1 MSKNYNFFKFKSYF
15 LLVSLLF
22 FSKAFSANWYV
33 NDNSTTGDVYC
44 TAIGSNTNNGNSPAT
59 PKLTLGAAI
68 TAASPGDTIF
78 IDTGT
83 YSGTGNINL
92 TVAKANLTFT
102 GAGSLKTVFDNN
114 LASANSNLW
123 LTINANN
130 INISG
135 ISATE
140 FNAVSAGKVVTVNG
154 QTVTFND
161 VIFFNNGNNGN
172 GAIYITSNSNVTYS
186 NSSTTCNASL
196 LFGGGIDLVGNNS
209 VLNITNCIIA
219 TNKKEDNGDG
229 GGVLVKGN
237 GNNVTITNSRFEKND
252 AVNGGAICIMGGTS
266 AAPNLVNI
274 TGSCFENNKVSQV
287 SSVVNGAAICIG
299 RGGSTINVTDCSFT
313 NNLAGTAASQ
323 TGNGGAISVNTGI
336 VGGLSG
342 LSGTATLNLLRCNFS
357 GNNATAAG
365 KHIYGDV
372 VTGPAAVNINQCTF
386 ASAGNFDIA
395 QKTAGEIAFTVTNSG
410 TPTVSNLTLTNSVAP
425 TQTAA
430 TVCQTFTGNGCT
442 LPAPCT
448 ASLSYP
454 NSSICSSASTQTPT
468 FSPTGGTFTS
478 TTGLSINAS
487 TGVITPSSST
497 AGTYTV
503 TYTPNSADPTCTAT
517 FSITIVAAPVQPTI
531 ACYQT
536 ATFNTTTCSWDVTGT
551 QPTQPTATNCWDDYQ
566 FNTTS
571 CSWVNNGSQPTQPTA
586 TNCWDDYQFNT
597 TSCSWV
603 NNGSQPTQPTATN
616 CWDDYQFNTTSCSWV
631 NNGSQPTQP
640 TATNCW
646 DDYQFNTTSCTW
658 VNNGTQP
665 TQPTATNCWDD
676 YQFNTTSCSWVNNGS
691 QPTQPTATNCWDD
704 YQFNTTSCSWVNNG
718 SQPTQPTATNC
729 WDDYQFNTTSCS
741 WVNNGSQPMQP
752 TATNCWDDY
761 QFNTTSCTWVNNGS
775 QPSQPAQ
782 INCWDNYQ
790 FNTTSCSWVNNGSQ
804 PTQPTATNCW
814 DDYQF
819 NTTSCTWVN
828 NGSQP
833 TQPTAT
839 NCWDDYQFNTT
850 SCSWVNNGS
859 QPTQPTATN
868 CWDDYQFNTTSCS
881 WVNNGSQPTQ
891 PTATNCWDDYQFN
904 TTSCSWVNNGSQPT
918 QPTATNCWD
927 DYQFNTTSCSWVN
940 NGSQPT
946 QPTATNCW
954 DDYQFNTTS
963 CSWVNNGSQPTQPT
977 ATNCWDDYQFNT
989 TSCTWVNN
997 GSQPSQPAQI
1007 NCWDNY
1013 QFNTT
1018 SCSWVNNGSQPTQP
1032 TATNCWDDYQFNTT
1046 SCSWVNNGSQPT
1058 QPTATNCWDDYQFN
1072 TTSCSWVNNGSQPT
1086 QPTATNCW
1094 DDYQFNT
1101 TSCTWVNN
1109 GSQPT
1114 QPTATNCWDDYQFN
1128 TTSCSWVNNG
1138 SQPTQPAQ
1146 INCWDNYQFNT
1157 TSCSWVNNGS
1167 QPTQPTATNCWDD
1180 YQFNTTSCS
1189 WVNNG
1194 SQPSQPAQVNCW
1206 DDYQFN
1212 TTSCSWVNN
1221 GTQPMQPT
1229 ATNCW
1234 DDYQFNTTSCSWVN
1248 NGSQPTQPTATN
1260 CWDDY
1265 QFNTTSCSWVNN
1277 GSQPTQPTATNCWD
1291 DYQFNTTSCSWVNNG
1306 TQPTQPTATN
1316 CWDDYQFNTTS
1327 CSWVNNGSQPTQPT
1341 ATNCWD
1347 DYQFN
1352 TTSCTWV
1359 NNGSQPTQP
1368 TVLCYQTATWNPTS
1382 CQYDIT
1388 GTQQAAPTI
1397 GQINQPSC
1405 LSSVGIFQINA
1416 FDSNYIYSFI
1426 PAVINISSTGLVTA
1440 NPGTYTLTMIN
1451 NLGCASQTSA
1461 NIVVNQQPSLVA
1473 PLITVN
1479 NAICNGS
1486 TYSVSFNTN
1495 GTISA
1500 STGTISG
1507 NIITGIAV
1515 GTNVVLTATSLNGCA
1530 TTNMTVTSPASCI
1543 TPRGC
1548 VTPTLSAGQGVCSGI
1563 GTYSFAFNVSDNA
1576 TITSSAGTISGNTVI
1591 NIPIGI
1597 VVTLTAI
1604 DGLCSTSLQ
1613 INSPSNCSTP
1623 CASPVVS
1630 FSAGICNGNTYSINI
1645 SNPNNAIITSSVG
1658 TVTTN
1663 AIIGIPTGTS
1673 VMITSVISGCS
1684 PQVITILSPN
1694 KIAPLLIISN
1704 AICNGSTYSVE
1715 YTSNGNVTSTFG
1727 SVNGDSITDIPIGTN
1742 IILIATSLNGCA
1754 TTSMT
1759 VVSPTNCSNPPSN
1772 CIMPTLSA
1780 GQGTCS
1786 GTGTYSFAFNASA
1799 GAAVSVSSGTIIGNT
1814 VTGITVG
1821 TNVTLTAT
1829 NGSCVT
1835 SLVVNSPTDCSTPCA
1850 TPVVSFSAGI
1860 CNGTTYSINISNPN
1874 AATITAS
1881 AGNVTATNISNIPVG
1896 TNVIITS
1903 LTAGCSAQIISVFS
1917 PQLAV
1922 TPFAG
1927 NDGNLTVC
1935 ENVTPT
1941 NAELINALGGIPHN
1955 GGTWSNS
1962 GNVYTY
1968 TVQANSACSSIPF
1981 HSATVTINETIIN
1994 NFAITGECVN
2004 ENYQLSVS
2012 PIQNGVT
2019 YNWYD
2024 SNDTLLG
2031 TGTSIIIND
2040 NGTYHVESNLTNCKK
2055 IATITIENSNCI
2067 IPKGISPNGDGLNDS
2082 WNLSNLNIE
2091 KAQIFNRYGM
2101 EMFSKSNYTS
2111 EWHGQTNS
2119 GHILPSATY
2128 YYVLTLPGG
2137 MVRTGW
2143 VYLNREN

>member
-22 FSKAFSANWYV
+22 FSKAFSTNWYV
-33 NDNSTTGDVYC
+33 NDNSTTGDFYC
-44 TAIGSNTNNGNSPAT
+44 TAIGSNTNNGTSQAT

-102 GAGSLKTVFDNN
+102 GAGSLKTIFDNN
-114 LASANSNLW
+114 FASANTNYW
-123 LTINANN
+123 LNITANN
-130 INISG
+130 INING
-135 ISATE
+135 ISGTE
-140 FNAVSAGKVVTVNG
+140 FNAVSTGKVVTING

-161 VIFFNNGNNGN
+161 VVFFNNSSNGN

-186 NSSTTCNASL
+186 NSNNTCNAQF
-196 LFGGGIDLVGNNS
+196 LFGGGID
-209 VLNITNCIIA
+209 VLGDNCIVNITNCIIA
-219 TNKKEDNGDG
+219 TNRKADNGNG
-229 GGVLVKGN
+229 GGLYVRGL
-237 GNNVTITNSRFEKND
+237 GNNVTVTNTRFEQND
-252 AVNGGAICIMGGTS
+252 AVNGGAICVVGGKIAT
-266 AAPNLVNI
+266 PNTLTIN
-274 TGSCFENNKVSQV
+274 GSCFNNNKASQV
-287 SSVVNGAAICIG
+287 SSTVLGGAVSILRGAATVNI
-299 RGGSTINVTDCSFT
+299 TDSSFT
-313 NNLAGTAASQ
+313 NNQAGSGSM
-323 TGNGGAISVNTGI
+323 TGRGGAILINTNTDVI
-336 VGGLSG
+336 VSGSG
-342 LSGTATLNLLRCNFS
+342 LSGTGNVALNLEKCSFS
-357 GNNATAAG
+357 NNNATSGG
-365 KHIYGDV
+365 KHIYADEG
-372 VTGPAAVNINQCTF
+372 TGREIVVNINQCTF
-386 ASAGNFDIA
+386 ASVGNFDIA
-395 QKTAGEIAFTVTNSG
+395 QNTPTEAVFNITNSG
-410 TPTVSNLTLTNSVAP
+410 SPTVSNLSLSNTTAP
-425 TQTAA
+425 TQTAV
-430 TVCQTFTGNGCT
+430 TVCQPFTGDGCS

-468 FSPTGGTFTS
+468 FSPIGGTFTS

-497 AGTYTV
+497 AGTYTI
-503 TYTPNSADPTCTAT
+503 TYTPNSADPTCKAT

-551 QPTQPTATNCWDDYQ
+551 QPVQPTTACYQTAT
-566 FNTTS
+566 FNTTT
-571 CSWVNNGSQPTQPTA
+571 CSWDVTG
-586 TNCWDDYQFNT
+586 
-597 TSCSWV
+597 
-603 NNGSQPTQPTATN
+603 
-616 CWDDYQFNTTSCSWV
+616 
-631 NNGSQPTQP
+631 
-640 TATNCW
+640 
-646 DDYQFNTTSCTW
+646 
-658 VNNGTQP
+658 
-665 TQPTATNCWDD
+665 
-676 YQFNTTSCSWVNNGS
+676 
-691 QPTQPTATNCWDD
+691 
-704 YQFNTTSCSWVNNG
+704 
-718 SQPTQPTATNC
+718 
-729 WDDYQFNTTSCS
+729 
-741 WVNNGSQPMQP
+741 
-752 TATNCWDDY
+752 
-761 QFNTTSCTWVNNGS
+761 
-775 QPSQPAQ
+775 
-782 INCWDNYQ
+782 
-790 FNTTSCSWVNNGSQ
+790 
-804 PTQPTATNCW
+804 
-814 DDYQF
+814 
-819 NTTSCTWVN
+819 
-828 NGSQP
+828 
-833 TQPTAT
+833 
-839 NCWDDYQFNTT
+839 
-850 SCSWVNNGS
+850 
-859 QPTQPTATN
+859 
-868 CWDDYQFNTTSCS
+868 
-881 WVNNGSQPTQ
+881 
-891 PTATNCWDDYQFN
+891 
-904 TTSCSWVNNGSQPT
+904 
-918 QPTATNCWD
+918 
-927 DYQFNTTSCSWVN
+927 
-940 NGSQPT
+940 
-946 QPTATNCW
+946 
-954 DDYQFNTTS
+954 
-963 CSWVNNGSQPTQPT
+963 
-977 ATNCWDDYQFNT
+977 
-989 TSCTWVNN
+989 
-997 GSQPSQPAQI
+997 
-1007 NCWDNY
+1007 
-1013 QFNTT
+1013 
-1018 SCSWVNNGSQPTQP
+1018 
-1032 TATNCWDDYQFNTT
+1032 
-1046 SCSWVNNGSQPT
+1046 
-1058 QPTATNCWDDYQFN
+1058 
-1072 TTSCSWVNNGSQPT
+1072 
-1086 QPTATNCW
+1086 
-1094 DDYQFNT
+1094 
-1101 TSCTWVNN
+1101 
-1109 GSQPT
+1109 
-1114 QPTATNCWDDYQFN
+1114 
-1128 TTSCSWVNNG
+1128 
-1138 SQPTQPAQ
+1138 TQPAQ
-1146 INCWDNYQFNT
+1146 PT
-1157 TSCSWVNNGS
+1157 T
-1167 QPTQPTATNCWDD
+1167 A
-1180 YQFNTTSCS
+1180 
-1189 WVNNG
+1189 
-1194 SQPSQPAQVNCW
+1194 
-1206 DDYQFN
+1206 
-1212 TTSCSWVNN
+1212 
-1221 GTQPMQPT
+1221 
-1229 ATNCW
+1229 
-1234 DDYQFNTTSCSWVN
+1234 
-1248 NGSQPTQPTATN
+1248 
-1260 CWDDY
+1260 
-1265 QFNTTSCSWVNN
+1265 
-1277 GSQPTQPTATNCWD
+1277 
-1291 DYQFNTTSCSWVNNG
+1291 
-1306 TQPTQPTATN
+1306 
-1316 CWDDYQFNTTS
+1316 
-1327 CSWVNNGSQPTQPT
+1327 
-1341 ATNCWD
+1341 
-1347 DYQFN
+1347 
-1352 TTSCTWV
+1352 
-1359 NNGSQPTQP
+1359 
-1368 TVLCYQTATWNPTS
+1368 CYQTATWNPTS

-1515 GTNVVLTATSLNGCA
+1515 GTNVVLSATSLNGCA

-1591 NIPIGI
+1591 NIPIGV

-1917 PQLAV
+1917 SQLAV

-1941 NAELINALGGIPHN
+1941 NAELFNALGGIPHN

>member
-22 FSKAFSANWYV
+22 FSKAFSTNWYV
-33 NDNSTTGDVYC
+33 NDNSTTGDFYC
-44 TAIGSNTNNGNSPAT
+44 TAIGSNTNNGTSQAT

-102 GAGSLKTVFDNN
+102 GAGSLKTIFDNN
-114 LASANSNLW
+114 FASANTNYW
-123 LTINANN
+123 LNITANN
-130 INISG
+130 INING
-135 ISATE
+135 ISGTE
-140 FNAVSAGKVVTVNG
+140 FNAVSTGKVVTING

-161 VIFFNNGNNGN
+161 VVFFNNSSNGN

-186 NSSTTCNASL
+186 NSNNTCNAQF
-196 LFGGGIDLVGNNS
+196 LFGGGID
-209 VLNITNCIIA
+209 VLGDNCIVNITNCIIA
-219 TNKKEDNGDG
+219 TNRKADNGNG
-229 GGVLVKGN
+229 GGLYVRGL
-237 GNNVTITNSRFEKND
+237 GNNVTVTNTRFEQND
-252 AVNGGAICIMGGTS
+252 AVNGGAICVVGGKIAT
-266 AAPNLVNI
+266 PNTLTIN
-274 TGSCFENNKVSQV
+274 GSCFNNNKASQV
-287 SSVVNGAAICIG
+287 SSTVLGGAVSILRGAATVNI
-299 RGGSTINVTDCSFT
+299 TDSSFT
-313 NNLAGTAASQ
+313 NNQAGSGSM
-323 TGNGGAISVNTGI
+323 TGRGGAILINTNTDVI
-336 VGGLSG
+336 VSGSG
-342 LSGTATLNLLRCNFS
+342 LSGTGNVALNLEKCSFS
-357 GNNATAAG
+357 NNNATSGG
-365 KHIYGDV
+365 KHIYADEG
-372 VTGPAAVNINQCTF
+372 TGREIVVNINQCTF
-386 ASAGNFDIA
+386 ASVGNFDIA
-395 QKTAGEIAFTVTNSG
+395 QNTPTEAVFIFFYSG
-410 TPTVSNLTLTNSVAP
+410 SPTVSNLSLSNTTAP
-425 TQTAA
+425 TQTAV
-430 TVCQTFTGNGCT
+430 TVCQPFTGDGCS

-468 FSPTGGTFTS
+468 FSPIGGTFTS

-497 AGTYTV
+497 AGTYTI
-503 TYTPNSADPTCTAT
+503 TYTPNSADPTCKAT

-551 QPTQPTATNCWDDYQ
+551 QPVQPTTACYQTATFNTTTCSWDVTGTQPAQPTTACYQTATWNPTSCQYDITGTQPTTPTVLCYQTATWNPTSCQYDITGTQPTA
-566 FNTTS
+566 
-571 CSWVNNGSQPTQPTA
+571 
-586 TNCWDDYQFNT
+586 
-597 TSCSWV
+597 
-603 NNGSQPTQPTATN
+603 
-616 CWDDYQFNTTSCSWV
+616 
-631 NNGSQPTQP
+631 
-640 TATNCW
+640 
-646 DDYQFNTTSCTW
+646 
-658 VNNGTQP
+658 
-665 TQPTATNCWDD
+665 
-676 YQFNTTSCSWVNNGS
+676 
-691 QPTQPTATNCWDD
+691 
-704 YQFNTTSCSWVNNG
+704 
-718 SQPTQPTATNC
+718 
-729 WDDYQFNTTSCS
+729 
-741 WVNNGSQPMQP
+741 
-752 TATNCWDDY
+752 
-761 QFNTTSCTWVNNGS
+761 
-775 QPSQPAQ
+775 
-782 INCWDNYQ
+782 
-790 FNTTSCSWVNNGSQ
+790 
-804 PTQPTATNCW
+804 
-814 DDYQF
+814 
-819 NTTSCTWVN
+819 
-828 NGSQP
+828 
-833 TQPTAT
+833 
-839 NCWDDYQFNTT
+839 
-850 SCSWVNNGS
+850 
-859 QPTQPTATN
+859 
-868 CWDDYQFNTTSCS
+868 
-881 WVNNGSQPTQ
+881 
-891 PTATNCWDDYQFN
+891 
-904 TTSCSWVNNGSQPT
+904 
-918 QPTATNCWD
+918 
-927 DYQFNTTSCSWVN
+927 
-940 NGSQPT
+940 
-946 QPTATNCW
+946 
-954 DDYQFNTTS
+954 
-963 CSWVNNGSQPTQPT
+963 
-977 ATNCWDDYQFNT
+977 
-989 TSCTWVNN
+989 
-997 GSQPSQPAQI
+997 
-1007 NCWDNY
+1007 
-1013 QFNTT
+1013 
-1018 SCSWVNNGSQPTQP
+1018 
-1032 TATNCWDDYQFNTT
+1032 
-1046 SCSWVNNGSQPT
+1046 
-1058 QPTATNCWDDYQFN
+1058 
-1072 TTSCSWVNNGSQPT
+1072 
-1086 QPTATNCW
+1086 
-1094 DDYQFNT
+1094 
-1101 TSCTWVNN
+1101 
-1109 GSQPT
+1109 
-1114 QPTATNCWDDYQFN
+1114 
-1128 TTSCSWVNNG
+1128 
-1138 SQPTQPAQ
+1138 
-1146 INCWDNYQFNT
+1146 
-1157 TSCSWVNNGS
+1157 
-1167 QPTQPTATNCWDD
+1167 
-1180 YQFNTTSCS
+1180 
-1189 WVNNG
+1189 
-1194 SQPSQPAQVNCW
+1194 
-1206 DDYQFN
+1206 
-1212 TTSCSWVNN
+1212 
-1221 GTQPMQPT
+1221 
-1229 ATNCW
+1229 
-1234 DDYQFNTTSCSWVN
+1234 
-1248 NGSQPTQPTATN
+1248 
-1260 CWDDY
+1260 
-1265 QFNTTSCSWVNN
+1265 
-1277 GSQPTQPTATNCWD
+1277 
-1291 DYQFNTTSCSWVNNG
+1291 
-1306 TQPTQPTATN
+1306 
-1316 CWDDYQFNTTS
+1316 
-1327 CSWVNNGSQPTQPT
+1327 
-1341 ATNCWD
+1341 
-1347 DYQFN
+1347 
-1352 TTSCTWV
+1352 
-1359 NNGSQPTQP
+1359 P

-1515 GTNVVLTATSLNGCA
+1515 GTNVVLSATSLNGCA

-1591 NIPIGI
+1591 NIPIGV

-1917 PQLAV
+1917 SQLAV

-1941 NAELINALGGIPHN
+1941 NAELFNALGGIPHN

>member
-22 FSKAFSANWYV
+22 FSKAFSTNWYV
-33 NDNSTTGDVYC
+33 NDNSTTGDFYC
-44 TAIGSNTNNGNSPAT
+44 TAIGSNTNNGTSQAT

-102 GAGSLKTVFDNN
+102 GAGSLKTIFDNN
-114 LASANSNLW
+114 FASANTNYW
-123 LTINANN
+123 LNITANN
-130 INISG
+130 INING
-135 ISATE
+135 ISGTE
-140 FNAVSAGKVVTVNG
+140 FNAVSTGKVVTING

-161 VIFFNNGNNGN
+161 VVFFNNSSNGN

-186 NSSTTCNASL
+186 NSNNTCNAQF
-196 LFGGGIDLVGNNS
+196 LFGGGID
-209 VLNITNCIIA
+209 VLGDNCIVNITNCIIA
-219 TNKKEDNGDG
+219 TNRKADNGNG
-229 GGVLVKGN
+229 GGLYVRGL
-237 GNNVTITNSRFEKND
+237 GNNVTVTNTRFEQND
-252 AVNGGAICIMGGTS
+252 AVNGGAICVVGGKIAT
-266 AAPNLVNI
+266 PNTLTIN
-274 TGSCFENNKVSQV
+274 GSCFNNNKASQV
-287 SSVVNGAAICIG
+287 SSTVLGGAVSILRGAATVNI
-299 RGGSTINVTDCSFT
+299 TDSSFT
-313 NNLAGTAASQ
+313 NNQAGSGSM
-323 TGNGGAISVNTGI
+323 TGRGGAILINTNTDVI
-336 VGGLSG
+336 VSGSG
-342 LSGTATLNLLRCNFS
+342 LSGTGNVALNLEKCSFS
-357 GNNATAAG
+357 NNNATSGG
-365 KHIYGDV
+365 KHIYADEG
-372 VTGPAAVNINQCTF
+372 TGREIVVNINQCTF
-386 ASAGNFDIA
+386 ASVGNFDIA
-395 QKTAGEIAFTVTNSG
+395 QNTPTEAVFNITNSG
-410 TPTVSNLTLTNSVAP
+410 SPTVSNLSLSNTTAP
-425 TQTAA
+425 TQTAV
-430 TVCQTFTGNGCT
+430 TVCQPFTGDGCS

-468 FSPTGGTFTS
+468 FSPIGGTFTS

-497 AGTYTV
+497 AGTYTI
-503 TYTPNSADPTCTAT
+503 TYTPNSADPTCKAT

-551 QPTQPTATNCWDDYQ
+551 QPVQPTTACYQTATFNTTTCSWDVTGTQPAQPTTACYQTATWNPTSCQYDITGTQPTTPTVLCYQTATWNPTSCQYDITGTQPTAPTVLCYQ
-566 FNTTS
+566 TATWNPTSCQYDITGTQPVQPTTACYQTATFNTTTCS
-571 CSWVNNGSQPTQPTA
+571 WDVTGTQPAQPTTACYQTATFNTATCSWDVTGTQPAQPTTACYQTATFNTTTCAWDVTGTQPAQPTTACYQTATFNTTTCSWDVTGTQPAQPTTTCYQTATFNTTTCSWDVTGTQPAQPTTACYQTATFNTTTCSWVLTGTQPVQPTTACYQTATFNTTTCAWDVTGTQPAQPTTACYQTATFNTATCSWDVTGTQPAQPTTACYQTATFNTNTCSWDVTGTLPVQPTTACYQTATWNQTSCQYDITGTQPTA
-586 TNCWDDYQFNT
+586 PTVLCYQIATWNP
-597 TSCSWV
+597 TSCQYDV
-603 NNGSQPTQPTATN
+603 TGTQPTAPTVL
-616 CWDDYQFNTTSCSWV
+616 CYQTATWNPTSCQYDV
-631 NNGSQPTQP
+631 TGTQP
-640 TATNCW
+640 TAPTVLC
-646 DDYQFNTTSCTW
+646 YQTATWNPTSCQYDVT
-658 VNNGTQP
+658 GTQP
-665 TQPTATNCWDD
+665 TA
-676 YQFNTTSCSWVNNGS
+676 
-691 QPTQPTATNCWDD
+691 
-704 YQFNTTSCSWVNNG
+704 
-718 SQPTQPTATNC
+718 
-729 WDDYQFNTTSCS
+729 
-741 WVNNGSQPMQP
+741 
-752 TATNCWDDY
+752 
-761 QFNTTSCTWVNNGS
+761 
-775 QPSQPAQ
+775 
-782 INCWDNYQ
+782 
-790 FNTTSCSWVNNGSQ
+790 
-804 PTQPTATNCW
+804 
-814 DDYQF
+814 
-819 NTTSCTWVN
+819 
-828 NGSQP
+828 
-833 TQPTAT
+833 
-839 NCWDDYQFNTT
+839 
-850 SCSWVNNGS
+850 
-859 QPTQPTATN
+859 
-868 CWDDYQFNTTSCS
+868 
-881 WVNNGSQPTQ
+881 
-891 PTATNCWDDYQFN
+891 
-904 TTSCSWVNNGSQPT
+904 
-918 QPTATNCWD
+918 
-927 DYQFNTTSCSWVN
+927 
-940 NGSQPT
+940 
-946 QPTATNCW
+946 
-954 DDYQFNTTS
+954 
-963 CSWVNNGSQPTQPT
+963 
-977 ATNCWDDYQFNT
+977 
-989 TSCTWVNN
+989 
-997 GSQPSQPAQI
+997 
-1007 NCWDNY
+1007 
-1013 QFNTT
+1013 
-1018 SCSWVNNGSQPTQP
+1018 
-1032 TATNCWDDYQFNTT
+1032 
-1046 SCSWVNNGSQPT
+1046 
-1058 QPTATNCWDDYQFN
+1058 
-1072 TTSCSWVNNGSQPT
+1072 
-1086 QPTATNCW
+1086 
-1094 DDYQFNT
+1094 
-1101 TSCTWVNN
+1101 
-1109 GSQPT
+1109 
-1114 QPTATNCWDDYQFN
+1114 
-1128 TTSCSWVNNG
+1128 
-1138 SQPTQPAQ
+1138 
-1146 INCWDNYQFNT
+1146 
-1157 TSCSWVNNGS
+1157 
-1167 QPTQPTATNCWDD
+1167 
-1180 YQFNTTSCS
+1180 
-1189 WVNNG
+1189 
-1194 SQPSQPAQVNCW
+1194 
-1206 DDYQFN
+1206 
-1212 TTSCSWVNN
+1212 
-1221 GTQPMQPT
+1221 
-1229 ATNCW
+1229 
-1234 DDYQFNTTSCSWVN
+1234 
-1248 NGSQPTQPTATN
+1248 
-1260 CWDDY
+1260 
-1265 QFNTTSCSWVNN
+1265 
-1277 GSQPTQPTATNCWD
+1277 
-1291 DYQFNTTSCSWVNNG
+1291 
-1306 TQPTQPTATN
+1306 
-1316 CWDDYQFNTTS
+1316 
-1327 CSWVNNGSQPTQPT
+1327 
-1341 ATNCWD
+1341 
-1347 DYQFN
+1347 
-1352 TTSCTWV
+1352 
-1359 NNGSQPTQP
+1359 P

-1515 GTNVVLTATSLNGCA
+1515 GTNVVLSATSLNGCA

-1591 NIPIGI
+1591 NIPIGV

-1917 PQLAV
+1917 SQLAV

-1941 NAELINALGGIPHN
+1941 NAELFNALGGIPHN